1 MAVNLDF
8 CTFSKEVGGGAQ
20 QLQIQNVFEPEPSQ
34 AQILT
39 SSPSLAEPAQLEH
52 FGSSQLKLESARYSL
67 VATEWQIVTDK
78 TSAGRW

>member
-1 MAVNLDF
+1 M
-8 CTFSKEVGGGAQ
+8 
-20 QLQIQNVFEPEPSQ
+20 QIQNVFEPEPSQ

-67 VATEWQIVTDK
+67 VATEYDK
-78 TSAGRW
+78 LSLTKPVLAGDRKLRGKRKR